1 MRNILGIIFLVIS
14 STLCRA
20 QATLE
25 YKLKKNDV
33 FTIKQDAHQVIT
45 QELDGATHELTNNIN
60 GILEFKVLTESDSLY
75 DIELTFKDLN
85 LLMISSIQG
94 ELMNVNAKEVDED
107 DMQSQIFNSLLN
119 RPVKMVLARTGD
131 ILGVMGGDSLV
142 TKMAEAS
149 GLEDEF
155 SLNMMKKSLEKE
167 FGSEALSNSYKQMT
181 FIYPLKKVSIGD
193 SWENEYSGKLNTRN
207 IWTLIALSKDN
218 ANISGTA
225 DVTMDVT
232 ELATTMK
239 LSGTQNTQI
248 TTDLSSGF
256 IQKMTV
262 KGLSKGTSTLA
273 QMGDQEIPTTIQ
285 STVTY
290 ELVNEFNKP
299 INN

>member
-1 MRNILGIIFLVIS
+1 MRTILGIIFLVIS
-14 STLCRA
+14 STLCMA
-20 QATLE
+20 QAMLE
-25 YKLKKNDV
+25 YKLEKNDV

-45 QELDGATHELTNNIN
+45 QELDGATHELTNSIN
-60 GILEFKVLTESDSLY
+60 GILEFKVLTDSDSVY

-94 ELMNVNAKEVDED
+94 ELINVKANEVHAD

-119 RPVKMVLARTGD
+119 RPVKMVLAKTGN
-131 ILGVMGGDSLV
+131 ILGVKGGDSLV
-142 TKMAEAS
+142 AKMAEAS

-181 FIYPLKKVSIGD
+181 FIYPLKKVKIGD

-218 ANISGTA
+218 ASISGTA

-232 ELATTMK
+232 ELTTTMK

-273 QMGDQEIPTTIQ
+273 QMGDQEIPTTIE
-285 STVTY
+285 STTSY
-290 ELVNEFNKP
+290 ELVNELTEP